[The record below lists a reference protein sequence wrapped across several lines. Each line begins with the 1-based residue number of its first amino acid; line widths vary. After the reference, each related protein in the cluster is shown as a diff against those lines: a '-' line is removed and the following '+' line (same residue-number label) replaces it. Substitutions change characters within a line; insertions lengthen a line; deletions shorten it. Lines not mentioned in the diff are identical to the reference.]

1 MKVTIL
7 GGAGIR
13 MPVFVQG
20 IIDLS
25 CDVPVDE
32 VVLMDVDEERLDLIG
47 FLVKEI
53 VRRTRCAVKVTLSV
67 DPSEAL
73 AGADFVVSAIRVGGL
88 EGRVIDE
95 TVPLRHGV
103 VGQETTGP
111 GGFCMGLRTI
121 PVVLQYVRTMQRVAP
136 EAWFINFTNPSGMIT
151 QAAMSYGG
159 TDRVIGVCDS
169 PSAMFRRV
177 AALLEVDASEAY
189 FDYFGLNHLGWLRG
203 VYVHGRDLLR
213 NLFAQVHDP
222 SVRKRLQS
230 LEEAALFGVDV
241 VESLGMIP
249 NEYLYYYYCSRQAVA
264 NVRAAGETRAQFLLR
279 TTSDLMRKLHSAR
292 AACDPARA
300 LDEYNRYMELRQR
313 MYMKMETM
321 ACLAPG
327 IDSQGDVVEDTEETL
342 VPREDGGYGQI
353 ALELMRSI
361 ARNMKCVM
369 VVNTRNHGAIE
380 GLSEDQ
386 TVEVPCLIDGNG
398 PHPLAVGK
406 VPADSLGLM
415 QVIGEYER
423 LTIEAA
429 VRGSYKTAWRALATH
444 PLVPSPKLARGI
456 LDEYLERHGEA
467 LAHIREDS

>member
-25 CDVPVDE
+25 YDVPVDE
-32 VVLMDVDEERLDLIG
+32 VVLMDVDEERLELIG

-159 TDRVIGVCDS
+159 TDS
-169 PSAMFRRV
+169 
-177 AALLEVDASEAY
+177 
-189 FDYFGLNHLGWLRG
+189 
-203 VYVHGRDLLR
+203 
-213 NLFAQVHDP
+213 
-222 SVRKRLQS
+222 
-230 LEEAALFGVDV
+230 
-241 VESLGMIP
+241 
-249 NEYLYYYYCSRQAVA
+249 
-264 NVRAAGETRAQFLLR
+264 
-279 TTSDLMRKLHSAR
+279 
-292 AACDPARA
+292 
-300 LDEYNRYMELRQR
+300 
-313 MYMKMETM
+313 
-321 ACLAPG
+321 
-327 IDSQGDVVEDTEETL
+327 
-342 VPREDGGYGQI
+342 
-353 ALELMRSI
+353 
-361 ARNMKCVM
+361 
-369 VVNTRNHGAIE
+369 
-380 GLSEDQ
+380 
-386 TVEVPCLIDGNG
+386 
-398 PHPLAVGK
+398 
-406 VPADSLGLM
+406 
-415 QVIGEYER
+415 
-423 LTIEAA
+423 
-429 VRGSYKTAWRALATH
+429 
-444 PLVPSPKLARGI
+444 
-456 LDEYLERHGEA
+456 
-467 LAHIREDS
+467 

>member
-13 MPVFVQG
+13 IPIFVQG

-25 CDVPVDE
+25 HDVPVDE

-53 VRRTRCAVKVTLSV
+53 TARARSPIRVTLST
-67 DPSEAL
+67 DPSQAL
-73 AGADFVVSAIRVGGL
+73 TGADFVVSAIRVGGL

-103 VGQETTGP
+103 LGQETTGP

-121 PVVLQYVRTMQRVAP
+121 PVVLQYVRMMQQVAP

-151 QAAMSYGG
+151 QAAMSWGG

-169 PSAMFRRV
+169 PTAMFRRV
-177 AALLEVDASEAY
+177 AALLQVDPYEAF

-203 VYVHGRDLLR
+203 VYVRGRNFLK

-222 SVRKRLQS
+222 SVRKRIQD
-230 LEEAALFGVDV
+230 LEEATLFGVDV
-241 VESLGMIP
+241 LESLGMIP
-249 NEYLYYYYCSRQAVA
+249 NEYLYYYYCNRQAVA
-264 NVRAAGETRAQFLLR
+264 NVKAAGETRAQFLLR
-279 TTSDLMRKLHSAR
+279 TTSDLMKKLDAAR
-292 AACDPARA
+292 TARDPAKA
-300 LDEYNRYMELRQR
+300 LDVYNRYMELRQQ
-313 MYMKMETM
+313 MYMKVETM
-321 ACLAPG
+321 ACVAQG
-327 IDSQGDVVEDTEETL
+327 MDSHDDTAEDMGGTL

-361 ARNMKCVM
+361 AQNTKHVM
-369 VVNTRNHGAIE
+369 VLNTRNEGAIE
-380 GLSEDQ
+380 GLAQDQ
-386 TVEVPCLIDGNG
+386 VAEVPCLIDGNG
-398 PHPLAVGK
+398 PHALAVGK
-406 VPADSLGLM
+406 VPADALGLM
-415 QVIGEYER
+415 QVVGEYER

-429 VRGSYKTAWRALATH
+429 IRGSYKTAWRALAAH
-444 PLVPSPKLARGI
+444 PLVPSPKLARRI
-456 LDEYLERHGEA
+456 LDEYLEGHGKT
-467 LAHIREDS
+467 LAHIHRDS